1 MLDTIVLLTGPVERP
16 VLTLVLQG
24 HNPRLSVQAVA
35 TSVEL
40 AALRPRSLRSARLIA
55 FWTDT
60 LVPAAVLHRLAF
72 GAYNF
77 HPGPRFPG
85 WGAAHFAVHRGA
97 TEFGATAH
105 VMVDKVDAGA
115 IVGVERFWIPRG
127 STALQLEEMAYAGA
141 ARLFWRL
148 TRPLA
153 NEPEALPIREN
164 MRRYAPPFAPGFEP
178 GLGACP
184 PSRLSARRR
193 ASAT

>member
-1 MLDTIVLLTGPVERP
+1 MLDTIILLMGPVERP

-55 FWTDT
+55 FCTDT

-77 HPGPRFPG
+77 HPGPPRFPG

-115 IVGVERFWIPRG
+115 IVGVERFWIPPG

-148 TRPLA
+148 ARPLA
-153 NEPEALPIREN
+153 
-164 MRRYAPPFAPGFEP
+164 
-178 GLGACP
+178 
-184 PSRLSARRR
+184 
-193 ASAT
+193 